1 LNVRS
6 FVPSGTKTKKCN
18 NIKGLDVWNK
28 FMSFV
33 YSPTFSGLLALVNG
47 YFCIQSL
54 NAGAWGWAL
63 VSGFFTWL
71 MAKQYLQLR

>member
-1 LNVRS
+1 MW
-6 FVPSGTKTKKCN
+6 
-18 NIKGLDVWNK
+18 DK
-28 FMSFV
+28 FMSFI

-47 YFCIQSL
+47 YFCFQSL

-71 MAKQYLQLR
+71 MAKQWLEKR